1 MMGLKQAPSSH
12 KVAAMSKHPA
22 DGQHVVVQGNERLT
36 GVMNE
41 EQARQ
46 EAERLRKLQES
57 QGKQQ
62 EGEQPRVVQN
72 LYG

>member
-1 MMGLKQAPSSH
+1 MMGLKQAQMRH
-12 KVAAMSKHPA
+12 KVKTMSKHPA
-22 DGQHVVVQGNERLT
+22 DGKHVVVQGNERLT
-36 GVMNE
+36 GVMTE

-46 EAERLRKLQES
+46 EAERLRKIQEA
-57 QGKQQ
+57 QGQQQ